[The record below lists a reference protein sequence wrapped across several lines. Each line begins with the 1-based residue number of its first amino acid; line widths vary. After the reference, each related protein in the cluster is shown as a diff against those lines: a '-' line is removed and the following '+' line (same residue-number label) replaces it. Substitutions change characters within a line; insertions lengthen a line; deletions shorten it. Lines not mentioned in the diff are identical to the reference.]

1 MPEAGLE
8 QPRRWAQPR
17 RLELP
22 WRLEELV
29 VGCVPMRRRTVL
41 KLAQPISER
50 RPAEQ
55 EWTWAT
61 EISSSPFSPIC
72 RPLAPVLSSL
82 ALHFAAG
89 RPVRPEPRPVWLV
102 RLEPARFVQV
112 EAQRRWARQ
121 RLGPGVPSFF
131 AGNRCS
137 VPRLWRAHF
146 P

>member
-1 MPEAGLE
+1 
-8 QPRRWAQPR
+8 
-17 RLELP
+17 
-22 WRLEELV
+22 
-29 VGCVPMRRRTVL
+29 MRRRTVL

-50 RPAEQ
+50 RLAEQ

-102 RLEPARFVQV
+102 GLAAARLVQV
-112 EAQRRWARQ
+112 EVAPGRPGGGWVLGSRRLSRVT
-121 RLGPGVPSFF
+121 G
-131 AGNRCS
+131 
-137 VPRLWRAHF
+137 
-146 P
+146 

>member
-1 MPEAGLE
+1 MGAAATVGAAVAIGGAGGGVRADE
-8 QPRRWAQPR
+8 R
-17 RLELP
+17 RL
-22 WRLEELV
+22 
-29 VGCVPMRRRTVL
+29 
-41 KLAQPISER
+41 
-50 RPAEQ
+50 AEQ

-112 EAQRRWARQ
+112 EAQ
-121 RLGPGVPSFF
+121 
-131 AGNRCS
+131 
-137 VPRLWRAHF
+137 PR
-146 P
+146 